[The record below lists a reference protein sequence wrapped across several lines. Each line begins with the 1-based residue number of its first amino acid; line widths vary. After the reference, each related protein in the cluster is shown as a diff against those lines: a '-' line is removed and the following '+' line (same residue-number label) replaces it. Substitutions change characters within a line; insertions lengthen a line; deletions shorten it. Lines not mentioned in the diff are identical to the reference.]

1 MATDHC
7 EEAMIK
13 RENWYNENSIYEN
26 MCNNFDSFCQDSI
39 LTTPDSND
47 KYSDSYWPN
56 SNLPQKGEFL
66 LHSVNGD
73 DRLSLRKSYEMNI
86 CEDGTESTTTSN
98 AYSSS
103 PSSINEFQIP
113 FYGQDSVLKN
123 VFCDS
128 SDQLTYQDS
137 FSINRNYYPYSKDN
151 CGISPLREE
160 YVDHSKMYNSI
171 TVTRPPIVKRRNTAN
186 RKERR
191 RTQSINNAFADLR
204 DCIPNVPSDT
214 KLSKIKT
221 LRLATSYI
229 GYLMG
234 VLCSDDPNVACSDGF
249 KADLSSHHGNKKGG
263 NHVSCYN
270 NLKFTQSITKPDKIL
285 EATSYSNFT
294 DDNENNKKIKGR
306 TGWPQHV
313 WASELKQEQV

>member
-1 MATDHC
+1 M
-7 EEAMIK
+7 
-13 RENWYNENSIYEN
+13 
-26 MCNNFDSFCQDSI
+26 
-39 LTTPDSND
+39 
-47 KYSDSYWPN
+47 
-56 SNLPQKGEFL
+56 
-66 LHSVNGD
+66 
-73 DRLSLRKSYEMNI
+73 SLRKSYEMNI

-270 NLKFTQSITKPDKIL
+270 NLKFTQSITKPDKVRSYYFLNIDLIL
-285 EATSYSNFT
+285 VSKGKILFEKCL
-294 DDNENNKKIKGR
+294 NNKQRINTLIKKIGSIR
-306 TGWPQHV
+306 NIDSFFDFFTLICF
-313 WASELKQEQV
+313 S